1 MLVFIV
7 LMSQM
12 IYVYLLKKEMLRKFW
27 KKQNKKKTTTK
38 NKGLEKKLVKGI
50 KICLKKRK
58 TKSVDIAA
66 NDIQIFNKKHIK
78 TKASWLKEK
87 LFFNIE
93 K

>member
-27 KKQNKKKTTTK
+27 KKKKKTTTK

-58 TKSVDIAA
+58 TKSVDMAA